1 MPDTATPQRASGCP
15 VAHGPLSSERTPTGC
30 PVSQRAAGFDPFED
44 GYQQDPPEYVR
55 WAREQE
61 PIFYSP
67 KLGYWVITR
76 YAEIKAVFRD
86 NITFSPSNA
95 LEKITPTGEEANAVL
110 ASYGFALNRTLVN
123 EDEPAHMPRRRALM
137 DPFTPEALKH
147 HEPMVREL
155 ARAYVDRFI
164 DDGKADLVDQMLWE
178 IPLTVAL
185 HFLGVPEE
193 DMDTLR
199 KYSIAHTVNTWGRP
213 KPEEQ
218 VAVAHAVGN
227 FWQYAG
233 KVLDKMRQDPDAPGW
248 MQYGIRKQALHPEV
262 VTDSYLHS
270 MMMAGIVAAHETT
283 ANATANAVKLLLQ
296 HPQVWREL
304 CEDPGLIPNAVEEC
318 LRHNGSVAAWRRL
331 VTRDTQLDGV
341 DLPAGSRLLIVT
353 SSANHDEGHFADAD
367 LFDIRRDNA
376 SDHLTFG
383 YGSHQCMGKNL
394 ARMEMQ
400 IFLEEFTR
408 RLPHMRLSEQ
418 RFTYVPNTSF
428 RGPEHLLVEW
438 DPAANPERAD
448 KGLRDVRVPVRIGEP
463 SAHAIARPVVVERV
477 TPVAEG
483 VVKLRLASPDGKPLP
498 RWTAGSH
505 IDVECG
511 TPGLS
516 RQYSLCGDPD
526 EAGVFEIAVLHEPE
540 GRGGSAW
547 VHANVKPGD
556 RLRIRGPRNHFR
568 LDESLKKAI
577 FIAGGIGITPVSAM
591 ARRAR
596 ALGMDYE
603 LHYSGRTRAR
613 MALVDELAA
622 LHGERLHVHAAD
634 EGGRNDLRALLAQPV
649 PGAQVYACGPLRM
662 LDALESY
669 CAAWPEGAL
678 RVEHF
683 ESTLATLDPSKEH
696 AFEVELKDS
705 GLVLTVP
712 PGQTL
717 LSALRAANVD
727 VQSDCEEGLCGSC
740 EVRVLSG
747 KVDHRDV
754 VLTRPERDAN
764 TKMMACCSRA
774 CEGRLVLEL

>member
-1 MPDTATPQRASGCP
+1 
-15 VAHGPLSSERTPTGC
+15 
-30 PVSQRAAGFDPFED
+30 VSARAAEFDPFED

-55 WAREQE
+55 WAREKE

-67 KLGYWVITR
+67 KLGYWVVTR
-76 YAEIKAVFRD
+76 YDDIKAVFRD

-95 LEKITPTGEEANAVL
+95 LEKITPTGDEANAVL

-123 EDEPAHMPRRRALM
+123 EDEPAHMPRRRVLM

-155 ARAYVDRFI
+155 ARSYVDRFI
-164 DDGKADLVDQMLWE
+164 DDGRADLVDQMLWE

-213 KPEEQ
+213 RPEEQ

-233 KVLDKMRQDPDAPGW
+233 KVLEKMRQDPDAPGW
-248 MQYGIRKQALHPEV
+248 MQYGIRKQKLHPEI

-283 ANATANAVKLLLQ
+283 ANATANAMKLLLQ
-296 HPQVWREL
+296 HPHVWQEL
-304 CEDPGLIPNAVEEC
+304 CDDPGLIPNAVEEC

-331 VTRDTQLDGV
+331 VTRDTQLGGV
-341 DLPAGSRLLIVT
+341 DLPAGSKLLIVT
-353 SSANHDEGHFADAD
+353 SSANHDEAHFADAD

-400 IFLEEFTR
+400 VFLSEFTR
-408 RLPHMRLSEQ
+408 RLPHMRLAAQ

-428 RGPEHLLVEW
+428 RGPEHLWVEW
-438 DPAANPERAD
+438 DPAANPERRNPA
-448 KGLRDVRVPVRIGEP
+448 LREVQVPVRIGEP
-463 SAHAIARPVVVERV
+463 SAHAVTRPVVVERV
-477 TPVAEG
+477 TRVAEG
-483 VVKLRLASPDGKPLP
+483 IVKLRLVSPDGKPLP
-498 RWTAGSH
+498 RWTPGSH

-511 TPGLS
+511 SPELS

-547 VHANVKPGD
+547 VHANVEVGD

-568 LDESLKKAI
+568 LDESLPKAI

-591 ARRAR
+591 ARRAK

-603 LHYSGRTRAR
+603 LHYSGRSRAS
-613 MALVDELAA
+613 MAFLDELAA
-622 LHGERLHVHAAD
+622 LHGGRLHVHAGD
-634 EGGRNDLRALLAQPV
+634 EGRRNDLRALLAEPV

-662 LDALESY
+662 LEALEDC

-683 ESTLATLDPSKEH
+683 ESTLATLDPSKEQ

-712 PGQTL
+712 PDRTL
-717 LSALRAANVD
+717 LATLRAANVD

-747 KVDHRDV
+747 QVDHRDV
-754 VLTRPERDAN
+754 VLTRTERDAHDR
-764 TKMMACCSRA
+764 MMACCSRA
-774 CEGRLVLEL
+774 CGGRLVLEL